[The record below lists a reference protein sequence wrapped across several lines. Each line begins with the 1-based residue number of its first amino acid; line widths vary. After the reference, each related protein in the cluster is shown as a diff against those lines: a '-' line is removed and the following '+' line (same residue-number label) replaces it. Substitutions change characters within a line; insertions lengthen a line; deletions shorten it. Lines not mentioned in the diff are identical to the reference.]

1 MEMITS
7 VIIPTYNGAHKV
19 VKALDSLLLQRKA
32 ADEIIVVIDGS
43 TDNTKEIII
52 AKNYPFQRLVILEQA
67 NGGRAKVRNYGAR
80 QAQGDLL
87 LFLDDDMVVPNNWV
101 EQHWLHHVQHHNTL
115 VTGKLLS
122 PEYDKTNDFQQ
133 YKAWLNIQWNRDIDT
148 QHSQSDKP
156 DIPYITANNFS
167 VPKSLFFELNG
178 FDERLTDA
186 EDYDLAM
193 RAHQHN
199 KAIYFSTN
207 CYAWHHDNPS
217 CGQYI
222 YRLKEYQQAQKQLL
236 QLKPELYA
244 KNHRYAVQFPSGI
257 KKMIYLFFANQLW
270 VKAIDRQW
278 LTIIP
283 SSFRY
288 RLYNIIITSKGVY
301 NF

>member
-1 MEMITS
+1 MKMTTS

-43 TDNTKEIII
+43 TDHTKEIII
-52 AKNYPFQRLVILEQA
+52 AKNYPFQRLIILEQA

-80 QAQGDLL
+80 EASGDLL
-87 LFLDDDMVVPNNWV
+87 LFLDDDMVVPNDWV
-101 EQHWLHHVQHHNTL
+101 EQHYLHHVHWRNSI

-122 PEYDKTNDFQQ
+122 PEYDKINDFQQ
-133 YKAWLNIQWNRDIDT
+133 YKAWLNIRWSRDIDT
-148 QHSQSDKP
+148 QHSTSDKLN
-156 DIPYITANNFS
+156 IPYITANNFS
-167 VPKSLFFELNG
+167 LPKSLFFELNG

-186 EDYDLAM
+186 EDYDLAV
-193 RAHQHN
+193 RAHQQN
-199 KAIYFSTN
+199 KGIYFSDS
-207 CYAWHHDNPS
+207 CYAWHYDNPS
-217 CGQYI
+217 CMQYI
-222 YRLKEYQQAQKQLL
+222 QRLKEYQQAQIKLV

-244 KNHRYAVQFPSGI
+244 KNHRYATQLPSGI
-257 KKMIYLFFANQLW
+257 KKMFYVFFAKQLW

-278 LTIIP
+278 MKIIP

-288 RLYNIIITSKGVY
+288 RLYNVIITSKSVY